1 MRTIAQAP
9 SGRMKTRSVSD
20 RSRKNLSVRRE
31 PEERPGV
38 PPTGDCGPLDPPK
51 GFGPVTDLSGVGP
64 ARARAF
70 ARLGVVD
77 LRDLVLL
84 VPRRLALSGPRL
96 PVAEARASIGRE
108 VAVAGKVVRVG
119 LQRYGRR
126 STLRVTIE
134 DLTGSIVLLFF
145 NQPWLR
151 TRFAIGSEIEVRGRV
166 VDAKGPAIAAPKL
179 GSAEKPLA
187 SEGTIEPIYPLADG
201 LGQELVRRLCVEAV
215 RRCADR
221 LAEPLDADELER
233 LRLPAL
239 PRAAAEVHAPSS
251 PEAFEAARRRLA
263 LEPLLRMQARLAARR
278 RERLESTALACAV
291 DERAHAQIVELLP
304 FPLTAGQARIA
315 EELRLDLVRPI
326 PMRRL
331 LQGDVGS
338 GKTVLGLYAC
348 TAIAT
353 SGGQAAFLAPTELLA
368 EQHFDGLRPLLAR
381 AGLHAVLL
389 TGSLVA
395 AERKAVLAQIESGMA
410 DVAFGTHALFGRD
423 VRFRNLALA
432 VIDEQQ
438 RFGVAQRAR
447 LLDKGRD
454 VHALLMTATP
464 IPRTLALS
472 IYGDLDVSVLRESPP
487 GRGEVRTRWV
497 RGNDR
502 RRVQP
507 FLLER
512 LAAGEQV
519 YFVSPRVG
527 GIEET
532 VDQVLATGDGSA
544 EAAMERLA
552 RTPVEKF
559 GIELVHGRI
568 AAQERSARLER
579 FRRGEARVLVATTVI
594 EVGVDV
600 PAATVMV
607 IENAER
613 LGLAQLHQLRGRI
626 GRGTR
631 DSWCLLFGKASAG
644 DRFLF
649 LEKTRDGF
657 EIAEEDLR
665 RRGMGD
671 LAGLRQ
677 AGEWLGLPEGL
688 PGGLEDELGLLLAA
702 RDLAAARPALLDRYG
717 GRSLPGDA
725 P

>member
-1 MRTIAQAP
+1 
-9 SGRMKTRSVSD
+9 
-20 RSRKNLSVRRE
+20 
-31 PEERPGV
+31 V
-38 PPTGDCGPLDPPK
+38 PK
-51 GFGPVTDLSGVGP
+51 
-64 ARARAF
+64 
-70 ARLGVVD
+70 
-77 LRDLVLL
+77 
-84 VPRRLALSGPRL
+84 RLAQSGPRVS
-96 PVAEARASIGRE
+96 VAEARDSIGRE
-108 VAVAGKVVRVG
+108 VAVAGRVARVS

-134 DLTGSIVLLFF
+134 DPTGSIVALFF

-151 TRFAIGSEIEVRGRV
+151 TRFAVGSEIELHGRV
-166 VDAKGPAIAAPKL
+166 VDSKGPAIAAPKL
-179 GSAEKPLA
+179 GSAEKPLSSA
-187 SEGTIEPIYPLADG
+187 GTIEPIYPLADG
-201 LGQELVRRLCVEAV
+201 LGQEFVRRSCVEAV
-215 RRCADR
+215 RRCADQ
-221 LAEPLDADELER
+221 LTETLEPIELER
-233 LRLPAL
+233 LRLPSL
-239 PRAAAEVHAPSS
+239 PRAAMEVHAPSS

-263 LEPLLRMQARLAARR
+263 LEPLLRMQAHLAARR
-278 RERLESTALACAV
+278 RERLESTALVCSLAA
-291 DERAHAQIVELLP
+291 DAHARIIGSLP
-304 FPLTAGQARIA
+304 FALTAEQARIA
-315 EELRLDLVRPI
+315 EELRLDLARPI

-348 TAIAT
+348 TAVAS

-381 AGLHAVLL
+381 EGLHAVLL
-389 TGSLVA
+389 TGSLA
-395 AERKAVLAQIESGMA
+395 AGERNAVLAQIESGMA
-410 DVAFGTHALFGRD
+410 DVAFGTHALFGDD
-423 VRFRNLALA
+423 VRFRRLALG

-447 LLDKGRD
+447 LLEKGRG

-472 IYGDLDVSVLRESPP
+472 IYGDLDVSVLRGAPP
-487 GRGEVRTRWV
+487 GRGIVRTRWV

-527 GIEET
+527 GLEET
-532 VDQVLATGDGSA
+532 VDQVIATGDGSA
-544 EAAMERLA
+544 EAAMDRLS
-552 RTPVEKF
+552 RTPIAQF

-568 AAQERSARLER
+568 AAEERSARLER
-579 FRRGEARVLVATTVI
+579 FRTGKARVLVATTVI

-626 GRGTR
+626 GRGPV
-631 DSWCLLFGKASAG
+631 DSWCLLFGKPSAG
-644 DRFLF
+644 DRFQF

-677 AGEWLGLPEGL
+677 AGEWLGVPEGL
-688 PGGLEDELGLLLAA
+688 PGGLEDELSLLLAA
-702 RDLAAARPALLDRYG
+702 RDLAAARPALLERYA
-717 GRSLPGDA
+717 GRPLPGDT

>member
-1 MRTIAQAP
+1 M
-9 SGRMKTRSVSD
+9 
-20 RSRKNLSVRRE
+20 
-31 PEERPGV
+31 
-38 PPTGDCGPLDPPK
+38 
-51 GFGPVTDLSGVGP
+51 
-64 ARARAF
+64 RARSLAK
-70 ARLGVVD
+70 LGVVD
-77 LRDLVLL
+77 LRDLMLL
-84 VPRRLALSGPRL
+84 VPRRLAQSGPR
-96 PVAEARASIGRE
+96 VSIAGARDSIGRE

-134 DLTGSIVLLFF
+134 DATGSIVALFF

-151 TRFAIGSEIEVRGRV
+151 TRFAVGSEIELHGRV
-166 VDAKGPAIAAPKL
+166 VDSKGPAIAAPKL

-187 SEGTIEPIYPLADG
+187 SAGTIEPIYPLADG
-201 LGQELVRRLCVEAV
+201 LGQDFVRRLCVEAV
-215 RRCADR
+215 RRCADQ
-221 LAEPLDADELER
+221 LTEPIQQEELDR
-233 LRLPAL
+233 LRLPSL

-263 LEPLLRMQARLAARR
+263 FEPLLRMQAHLAARR
-278 RERLESTALACAV
+278 RDRLEATALVCAV
-291 DERAHAQIVELLP
+291 DDAAHARIVESLP
-304 FPLTAGQARIA
+304 FRLTAEQARIA
-315 EELRLDLVRPI
+315 EELRLDIARPV

-338 GKTVLGLYAC
+338 GKTILGLYAC
-348 TAIAT
+348 TAVAS

-368 EQHFDGLRPLLAR
+368 EQHFDGLRLVLAR
-381 AGLHAVLL
+381 EGLHAVLL
-389 TGSLVA
+389 TGSLSA
-395 AERKAVLAQIESGMA
+395 AERHAVLAQIESGMA

-423 VRFRNLALA
+423 VLFRRLALA

-447 LLDKGRD
+447 LLEKGRG

-487 GRGEVRTRWV
+487 GRGVVRTRWV

-502 RRVQP
+502 KRVQP

-527 GIEET
+527 GLEET
-532 VDQVLATGDGSA
+532 VDQVIATGDGSA
-544 EAAMERLA
+544 EAAMDRLS
-552 RTPVEKF
+552 RTPVAQF
-559 GIELVHGRI
+559 GIELVHARI
-568 AAQERSARLER
+568 ASEERSARLER
-579 FRRGEARVLVATTVI
+579 FRSGKARVLVATTVI

-626 GRGTR
+626 GRGPA
-631 DSWCLLFGKASAG
+631 DSWCLLFGKTSAG
-644 DRFLF
+644 DRFQF

-677 AGEWLGLPEGL
+677 AGEWLGVPEGL

-702 RDLAAARPALLDRYG
+702 RDLAAARPGLLERYAG
-717 GRSLPGDA
+717 PPLPGDA

>member
-1 MRTIAQAP
+1 MRTP
-9 SGRMKTRSVSD
+9 
-20 RSRKNLSVRRE
+20 
-31 PEERPGV
+31 
-38 PPTGDCGPLDPPK
+38 
-51 GFGPVTDLSGVGP
+51 GFGAVTELPGVGP

-70 ARLGVVD
+70 ARLGIVD

-84 VPRRLALSGPRL
+84 TPRRLSRSGPRVS
-96 PVAEARASIGRE
+96 VAQARDSIGRE
-108 VAVAGKVVRVG
+108 VAVAGKVVRVT

-134 DLTGSIVLLFF
+134 DPTGSIVALFF

-151 TRFAIGSEIEVRGRV
+151 TRFAVGSEIEVRGRV
-166 VDAKGPAIAAPKL
+166 VDSRGPAIAAPKL
-179 GSAEKPLA
+179 GTAEKPLA
-187 SEGTIEPIYPLADG
+187 SEGAIEPIYPLADG
-201 LGQELVRRLCVEAV
+201 LGQEMLRRLCLEAV
-215 RRCADR
+215 SRCADR
-221 LAEPLDADELER
+221 LAEPLDAAELAR
-233 LRLPAL
+233 LGLPAL

-251 PEAFEAARRRLA
+251 PETFEAARRRLA
-263 LEPLLRMQARLAARR
+263 FEPLLRMQAHLAGRR
-278 RERLESTALACAV
+278 RERLAASALVCGI
-291 DERAHAQIVELLP
+291 DERAHARIVERFP
-304 FPLTAGQARIA
+304 FRLTAGQARIA
-315 EELRLDLVRPI
+315 AELRLDLARPV

-348 TAIAT
+348 TAAAL

-389 TGSLVA
+389 TGSLA
-395 AERKAVLAQIESGMA
+395 AGERKAVLAQIESGMA
-410 DVAFGTHALFGRD
+410 DVAFGTHSLFGQE
-423 VRFRNLALA
+423 VRFRRLALA

-447 LLDKGRD
+447 LLEKGRD

-487 GRGEVRTRWV
+487 GRGAVRTRWV

-519 YFVSPRVG
+519 YFVSPRIG

-532 VDQVLATGDGSA
+532 LDQVLATGDGSA

-552 RTPVEKF
+552 RTPMAQF
-559 GIELVHGRI
+559 GIELVHGRL
-568 AAQERSARLER
+568 AAVERSARLER
-579 FRRGEARVLVATTVI
+579 FRRGDAKVLVATTVI

-600 PAATVMV
+600 PAATVLV

-626 GRGTR
+626 GRGPL
-631 DSWCLLFGKASAG
+631 DSWCLLFGKTSAQE
-644 DRFLF
+644 RFLF

-677 AGEWLGLPEGL
+677 AGEWLGLPDGL

-702 RDLAAARPALLDRYG
+702 RDLAAARPELLERYAG
-717 GRSLPGDA
+717 APAPGDA

>member
-1 MRTIAQAP
+1 
-9 SGRMKTRSVSD
+9 MKTRSVTD
-20 RSRKNLSVRRE
+20 RIAV
-31 PEERPGV
+31 PGA
-38 PPTGDCGPLDPPK
+38 GDP
-51 GFGPVTDLSGVGP
+51 GFGPVTDLAGVGP
-64 ARARAF
+64 ARARAL
-70 ARLGVVD
+70 ARLGVAD

-84 VPRRLALSGPRL
+84 VPRRLLQAGPRVT
-96 PVAEARASIGRE
+96 VAEARESIGRE
-108 VAVAGKVVRVG
+108 ASIAGKVARVA

-126 STLRVTIE
+126 STLRVTVE
-134 DLTGSIVLLFF
+134 DASGSIVALFF

-151 TRFAIGSEIEVRGRV
+151 KRFEVGSEIELHGRV
-166 VDAKGPAIAAPKL
+166 VDAKGPALAAPRI
-179 GSAEKPLA
+179 GTPEKPLA
-187 SEGTIEPIYPLADG
+187 GAGTIEPVYPLADG
-201 LGQELVRRLCVEAV
+201 LGQDLVRRLCTEAV
-215 RRCADR
+215 ARCADR
-221 LAEPLDADELER
+221 LAEPLAGEELER

-263 LEPLLRMQARLAARR
+263 FEPMLRMQAQIAARR
-278 RERLESTALACAV
+278 VERLESTALACAV
-291 DERAHAQIVELLP
+291 DERAHARIVERLP
-304 FPLTAGQARIA
+304 FALTAGQARIA
-315 EELRLDLVRPI
+315 EELRRDLVRPV

-348 TAIAT
+348 TAVAT

-368 EQHFDGLRPLLAR
+368 EQHFDGMRAWLAR

-389 TGSLVA
+389 TGSLGA
-395 AERKAVLAQIESGMA
+395 AERKAVLAQIESGMT
-410 DVAFGTHALFGRD
+410 DVVFGTHAIFGRE
-423 VRFRNLALA
+423 VRFRRLALA

-447 LLDKGRD
+447 LLEKGRD

-472 IYGDLDVSVLRESPP
+472 IYGDLDVSVLREAPP
-487 GRGEVRTRWV
+487 GRGVVRTRWV

-512 LAAGEQV
+512 LERGEQV

-527 GIEET
+527 GIEES
-532 VDQVLATGDGSA
+532 VDQVLASGDGSA
-544 EAAMERLA
+544 EAAIDRLSRTPLA
-552 RTPVEKF
+552 RF
-559 GIELVHGRI
+559 GIELVHGRV
-568 AAQERSARLER
+568 AAAERSARLER
-579 FRRGEARVLVATTVI
+579 FRRGETKVLVATTVI

-613 LGLAQLHQLRGRI
+613 LGIAQLHQLRGRI
-626 GRGTR
+626 GRGPLE
-631 DSWCLLFGKASAG
+631 SWCLLFGKPSASE
-644 DRFLF
+644 RFLF

-702 RDLAAARPALLDRYG
+702 RDLAASRPALLERYA
-717 GRSLPGDA
+717 GRRTPGDA

>member
-1 MRTIAQAP
+1 
-9 SGRMKTRSVSD
+9 MKTRSVSE
-20 RSRKNLSVRRE
+20 RSRKGAQDRGSPAR
-31 PEERPGV
+31 
-38 PPTGDCGPLDPPK
+38 
-51 GFGPVTDLSGVGP
+51 GFGPLTDLPGVGP

-70 ARLGVVD
+70 ARLGVGD

-84 VPRRLALSGPRL
+84 VPKRLELSLPRI
-96 PVAEARASIGRE
+96 PVAEARSSVGRE
-108 VAVAGKVVRVG
+108 VAVAGKVVRIG
-119 LQRYGRR
+119 LQRFGRR

-134 DLTGSIVLLFF
+134 DLTGSIVALFF

-151 TRFAIGSEIEVRGRV
+151 QRFAIGSEIEIRGRV
-166 VDAKGPAIAAPKL
+166 VDSKGPAIAAPKL

-187 SEGTIEPIYPLADG
+187 SVGTIEPIYPLADG
-201 LGQELVRRLCVEAV
+201 LGQELVRRLCAEAV
-215 RRCADR
+215 RRCAEQ
-221 LAEPLDADELER
+221 LAEPLAPAELS
-233 LRLPAL
+233 LLGLPAL

-251 PEAFEAARRRLA
+251 PAAFDAARRRLA
-263 LEPLLRMQARLAARR
+263 LEPLLRMQAHLVARR
-278 RERLESTALACAV
+278 RERLASKALACAV
-291 DERAHAQIVELLP
+291 DEGGHARIVDRFP
-304 FPLTAGQARIA
+304 FRLTEGQARVA
-315 EELRLDLVRPI
+315 EELRLDLARPV

-348 TAIAT
+348 TAVAT

-389 TGSLVA
+389 TGSLA
-395 AERKAVLAQIESGMA
+395 AGERKAVLAQIESGMA
-410 DVAFGTHALFGRD
+410 DVAFGTHALFGVE
-423 VRFRNLALA
+423 VRFRRLALA

-447 LLDKGRD
+447 LLEKGRD

-472 IYGDLDVSVLRESPP
+472 IYGDLDVSVLRDAPP
-487 GRGEVRTRWV
+487 GRGLVRTRWV
-497 RGNDR
+497 RGR
-502 RRVQP
+502 EIQRVQP

-532 VDQVLATGDGSA
+532 VDQVLASGDGSA
-544 EAAMERLA
+544 EAARDRLA
-552 RTPVEKF
+552 RTPVAAH

-568 AAQERSARLER
+568 AAEERSARLER
-579 FRRGEARVLVATTVI
+579 FRRGEAKVLVATTVI

-626 GRGTR
+626 GRGAA
-631 DSWCLLFGKASAG
+631 DSWCLLFGKPSAS

-657 EIAEEDLR
+657 EIAEEDLK

-677 AGEWLGLPEGL
+677 AGEWLAPAEGGAGV
-688 PGGLEDELGLLLAA
+688 PGDEIDLLLAA
-702 RDLAAARPALLDRYG
+702 RDLAAARPELLAGYAVRAVA
-717 GRSLPGDA
+717 GDA